1 MLKLDLLIPLKA
13 QDLLIHSDVIG
24 SGVLERAG
32 EWFLHSGI
40 QEPSG
45 GVARF
50 YRSDLSQNAAVSA
63 EITGYSVS
71 FLVYAYQRTGDR
83 KYLDAAVR
91 AARYLT
97 RVVWNQDL
105 RLFPFEPL
113 SPLAYFFDSGIIVRA
128 LLAAWRATQDSE
140 FLDVATAAGRGM
152 LQHFP
157 AGDDLSP
164 IISLPSGQPVPY
176 EPRWSASPGCY
187 QLKSAMAWHDLFEV
201 TEDPVFL
208 EAYEQAL
215 AGALRDH
222 QSFLPGDPKPDRVMD
237 RLHAYCY
244 FLEGLL
250 PVRNRPECRAAM
262 QFGID
267 RVASLLREIAPQ
279 FARSDVYAQLL
290 RIRLFHPAPDL
301 LAAAEEATAAA
312 RFQFDSG
319 GPRCLGGFGFGLR
332 AGAMMPFVNPVST
345 AFCAQALDMWA
356 QSEQAQSEQGSVAT
370 DRSALV

>member
-1 MLKLDLLIPLKA
+1 
-13 QDLLIHSDVIG
+13 V
-24 SGVLERAG
+24 
-32 EWFLHSGI
+32 
-40 QEPSG
+40 
-45 GVARF
+45 
-50 YRSDLSQNAAVSA
+50 
-63 EITGYSVS
+63 
-71 FLVYAYQRTGDR
+71 
-83 KYLDAAVR
+83 
-91 AARYLT
+91 
-97 RVVWNQDL
+97 
-105 RLFPFEPL
+105 
-113 SPLAYFFDSGIIVRA
+113 YFFDSGIIVRG

-152 LQHFP
+152 LKHFP
-157 AGDDLSP
+157 SGENVPP

-201 TEDPVFL
+201 TEDPAFL
-208 EAYEQAL
+208 KGYEQAL

-222 QSFLPGDPKPDRVMD
+222 QSFLPGDPNPDRVMD

-262 QFGID
+262 DVGID

-290 RIRLFHPAPDL
+290 RIRLFHPAPYPV
-301 LAAAEEATAAA
+301 AIAEEATAAA
-312 RFQFDSG
+312 RFQFDS
-319 GPRCLGGFGFGLR
+319 GGFGFGLR

-345 AFCAQALDMWA
+345 AFCAQALDMW
-356 QSEQAQSEQGSVAT
+356 SQSEQGSVNT
-370 DRSALV
+370 DRRALV